1 MQNLILC
8 QRVDE
13 SDEIQTTQ
21 PTDGEQGHDSTE
33 GVATDGKEGSD
44 QQGQAASCPGSCHG
58 PEEEGAK
65 EPFFEKSFAA
75 ASSVDSKNGKKRT
88 MAKIL
93 EALRGNDSPLPL
105 TQEVLKGLASA
116 LQEGGYKAGEGYII
130 EAKLW
135 QIEEAQGNRAGEP
148 DIQRLDDGSHQQE
161 SHSIL
166 PHQQDGPGGSR
177 CEAHLAVPVPQQLV
191 RAGMPVQSHLRPGG
205 QGGEVQRVEHTS
217 GNDERQETSHE
228 SADSE
233 NLEVAIR
240 LRGLRT
246 LGPQVRCFINL
257 YHISEPG
264 GPSHRWRIWAD
275 GNPMRYWPM
284 RRKRWNRCQQ
294 ICRSPV
300 QRWTTKETKQWRISC
315 CPRRRSAAGSLS

>member
-21 PTDGEQGHDSTE
+21 STDGEQGHDSTE

-44 QQGQAASCPGSCHG
+44 QQEGHVASCPGSCQG

-65 EPFFEKSFAA
+65 EPFY
-75 ASSVDSKNGKKRT
+75 R
-88 MAKIL
+88 
-93 EALRGNDSPLPL
+93 
-105 TQEVLKGLASA
+105 EVLRSGLISG
-116 LQEGGYKAGEGYII
+116 LQECQEAHSGQNAGDAQGQRFTTAFDPGGLEGPGLHVARGRLYKAGEGYII

-135 QIEEAQGNRAGEP
+135 HIEDAQCQGNRAGEP
-148 DIQRLDDGSHQQE
+148 DIQRLDDGSPQQE
-161 SHSIL
+161 SHSTP

-205 QGGEVQRVEHTS
+205 QGGEVQRVEHIS
-217 GNDERQETSHE
+217 SNDERQETSHE

-240 LRGLRT
+240 PRGLRT
-246 LGPQVRCFINL
+246 LGPLVRCFII
-257 YHISEPG
+257 YQSRVVHHTG
-264 GPSHRWRIWAD
+264 GASGQMEIQCDTGLCGGSAGTDASKSAD
-275 GNPMRYWPM
+275 PLSNVGQQ
-284 RRKRWNRCQQ
+284 RKPN
-294 ICRSPV
+294 SG
-300 QRWTTKETKQWRISC
+300 E
-315 CPRRRSAAGSLS
+315 